1 MRGQFGYFLHLIWMV
16 VFLGLHLFSVQICTA
31 AGKKQQIST
40 FAEIYEPST
49 VIELVD
55 GSVLIAEDEGDQPLY
70 ISRLVSLENDLR
82 LEPVRLRKID
92 PALDD
97 LEGSGLG
104 KDGAVYLITS
114 HSKNKK
120 GKRKKEREILARL
133 TFKNGKISKSM
144 TYDGLF
150 FPLIEALEGD
160 SEIEDAEVHQ
170 LDVEGLCFDSSKER
184 LLLGLRSPLADKK
197 AVILVLENPYNLI
210 NGGQAPRFQRKNI
223 YLNLGGG
230 GIRSITYDSQRKVY
244 LIANEIPNKKGKL
257 RPMVWAWDGTS
268 RSLPARVVLPKLK
281 GIKNIE
287 GMTLVKIQKKIF
299 ILMVTDDG
307 NRKKKKGGHYIFLD
321 TSALVY

>member
-1 MRGQFGYFLHLIWMV
+1 MGGRPGYFLHLIWMV
-16 VFLGLHLFSVQICTA
+16 VFFGLHILSVQICIA
-31 AGKKQQIST
+31 AGKKQQMST

-49 VIELVD
+49 VIQLVD
-55 GSVLIAEDEGDQPLY
+55 GLILIAEDEGDQPLY
-70 ISRLVSLENDLR
+70 LFRLVNKGNDLR
-82 LEPVRLRKID
+82 LEPFLLQETDLI
-92 PALDD
+92 LDD

-120 GKRKKEREILARL
+120 GKRNKERKLLVRLIL
-133 TFKNGKISKSM
+133 KNGKISKSA

-150 FPLIEALEGD
+150 FPIIEALGGN

-170 LDVEGLCFDSSKER
+170 LDVEGLCFDSPKER
-184 LLLGLRSPLADKK
+184 LLLGLRAPLAGEK
-197 AVILVLENPYNLI
+197 AVILVLENPYDLF

-257 RPMVWAWDGTS
+257 RPMVWAWDGKP
-268 RSLPARVVLPKLK
+268 RSSPSRVVLPKLK
-281 GIKNIE
+281 GMKNIE
-287 GMTLVKIQKKIF
+287 GMTLVKIQKKVF

-307 NRKKKKGGHYIFLD
+307 NRKKKKGGHYFFLD